1 MASGDLLAVYT
12 ALDVQFR
19 ASASATLDSRNE
31 HPVLDFDA
39 AVTEEAVFPFVMPPH
54 YGGGGVTVTVA
65 WMSSTVAGGAAGPRW
80 EGDWERH
87 QDDAFDLDADGF
99 VGGTLQGV
107 SPDPPSLSGEVSYD
121 DITFTDGAQIDS
133 LAVNESGRFKLVRN
147 HDHADDTM
155 SGDAEMLRLIVKE
168 T

>member
-1 MASGDLLAVYT
+1 MASGDLLAVFT
-12 ALDVQFR
+12 ALANQFR
-19 ASASATLDSRNE
+19 VTNPATFDVRNE

-39 AVTEEAVFPFVMPPH
+39 STAEDAIFAGVIPPH
-54 YGGGGVTVTVA
+54 YDGGGITVTVV
-65 WMSSTVAGGAAGPRW
+65 WMSSTVAGGTAGVRW

-87 QDDAFDLDADGF
+87 EDDAFDLDADGF

-107 SPDPPSLSGEVSYD
+107 SPDPPSVLGEVSYD
-121 DITFTDGAQIDS
+121 DITFTDGSQIDS
-133 LAVNESGRFKLVRN
+133 LAANESFRFKLIRAVAN
-147 HDHADDTM
+147 GDDTM